1 MVWRKSW
8 LALMAVAS
16 GQMAVACG
24 SALAPH
30 GPTAAGGHGGAG
42 GVETGGAAGAG
53 AAAGMAAATGG
64 AGSGGIVVYPCVLP
78 ASGSSGG
85 SQLVATIR
93 VSASTNT
100 GNVDVA
106 VYADGSA
113 VRTVGPPRYG
123 ESGALGPSPETY
135 PPASEPVM
143 MFLCDLQAAGEVSQL
158 ATATG
163 CSKSVSFGTTT
174 TITVGTETSG
184 DLQCL
189 QTGAPATTV
198 MLAHDCHGLT
208 GGAG

>member
-1 MVWRKSW
+1 
-8 LALMAVAS
+8 
-16 GQMAVACG
+16 
-24 SALAPH
+24 
-30 GPTAAGGHGGAG
+30 
-42 GVETGGAAGAG
+42 
-53 AAAGMAAATGG
+53 
-64 AGSGGIVVYPCVLP
+64 
-78 ASGSSGG
+78 
-85 SQLVATIR
+85 
-93 VSASTNT
+93 
-100 GNVDVA
+100 
-106 VYADGSA
+106 
-113 VRTVGPPRYG
+113 
-123 ESGALGPSPETY
+123 
-135 PPASEPVM
+135 M